1 MVDLD
6 FTRLCKHL
14 QANDAE
20 TKKKYWRSLPARH
33 EVQRFTREEIRTLE
47 DLVLAEKDQ
56 DLRAYAILSL
66 SAVYALGGIAAGEKP
81 TEKSSEKLSDWLFEP
96 FSHVRKDAR
105 AGTQSSLVL
114 SVCDNQ
120 YIRDVQAQ
128 VEIARLLP
136 SDRYPQTKFRH
147 VPHEHPDWGDAGLD
161 QAQGVCFIGRPLMF
175 RNCRII
181 EQFPADLRFSI
192 VSPPETGERADRS
205 HVLPETGERTDF
217 FCVTQNRP
225 KAGPLRYNTVEQGAN
240 RHDYAIVQ
248 RFTIRFGGRDVVV
261 LVIAGASG
269 LGTIGA
275 ARWIASFDWTRKSRE
290 GFARKAGLETL
301 DRSTRFEALL
311 EVSGLVHKPARPW
324 SPTPVVKSLF
334 LHRSRNL
341 LKAPSRVALA
351 TDSGLLTHAGEV
363 RYLLFDDDEMD
374 FSPKDNAAVVAV
386 CAKCFLE
393 SRTEIPIE
401 ELISDARAWPDNN
414 YRPTRD
420 KAASF
425 FRDHL
430 QRHGLNIT
438 VSADSVKLPAGCRIE
453 TILAAPST

>member
-1 MVDLD
+1 VRM
-6 FTRLCKHL
+6 
-14 QANDAE
+14 Q
-20 TKKKYWRSLPARH
+20 YSRSPRSMRSEALLPARSP
-33 EVQRFTREEIRTLE
+33 RRNLRRSSRT
-47 DLVLAEKDQ
+47 
-56 DLRAYAILSL
+56 
-66 SAVYALGGIAAGEKP
+66 GF
-81 TEKSSEKLSDWLFEP
+81 FEP

-269 LGTIGA
+269 L
-275 ARWIASFDWTRKSRE
+275 ARSVRR
-290 GFARKAGLETL
+290 AGLPA
-301 DRSTRFEALL
+301 STGPGKAEKDSLEKPVWKPWTGPRALRPCSRFQGSCTSPHDPG
-311 EVSGLVHKPARPW
+311 VPPPW
-324 SPTPVVKSLF
+324 
-334 LHRSRNL
+334 
-341 LKAPSRVALA
+341 
-351 TDSGLLTHAGEV
+351 
-363 RYLLFDDDEMD
+363 
-374 FSPKDNAAVVAV
+374 
-386 CAKCFLE
+386 
-393 SRTEIPIE
+393 
-401 ELISDARAWPDNN
+401 
-414 YRPTRD
+414 
-420 KAASF
+420 
-425 FRDHL
+425 
-430 QRHGLNIT
+430 
-438 VSADSVKLPAGCRIE
+438 
-453 TILAAPST
+453 